1 MTFSPILAPFPAGR
15 PRRLRQSAWIRDVVA
30 EKRLH
35 VSDLIWPIFVHDQDL
50 ARSPVASLQGVDRL
64 SIAESVKEAK
74 EAKALGINIIALF
87 PHLNEKIR
95 TADAKAAI
103 DPNGLIVQACRA
115 IKAAVPDIGLLVDI
129 ALDPYTDH
137 GHDGLIVDGKIHNDA
152 TIEMLVQQALALTA
166 GGADILAPSDMMDGR
181 IGAIRSA
188 LEGAGHHDT
197 MIMSYA
203 AKYASAFYGPYR
215 DAIGVKALKGDKKTY
230 QMDSANSD
238 EALREVAIDITEGAD
253 MVMVKPGLPYLD
265 IVQRVAETFRVP
277 TFAYQVSG
285 EYAMI
290 KAAVAAGYMD
300 HDKGV
305 METLLAFKRAG
316 ASGILTY
323 FAKDVAERLL
333 KS

>member
-1 MTFSPILAPFPAGR
+1 MTFNPIIAPYPLGR
-15 PRRLRQSAWIRDVVA
+15 PRRLRQNAWIRDLVA
-30 EKRLH
+30 ENRLH
-35 VSDLIWPIFVHDQDL
+35 TSDLIWPIFVHDQDKPRD
-50 ARSPVASLQGVDRL
+50 AISSLQGVDRL
-64 SIAESVKEAK
+64 SIDEAVKEAR
-74 EAKALGINIIALF
+74 EARALGINTLALF

-95 TADAKAAI
+95 TPDAKAAI

-137 GHDGLIVDGKIHNDA
+137 GHDGLLIDGKIHNDA
-152 TIEMLVQQALALTA
+152 TIEMLVQQSLALTA

-181 IGAIRSA
+181 IGAIRQA
-188 LEGAGHHDT
+188 LESAGHHDT
-197 MIMSYA
+197 LIMSYA

-230 QMDSANSD
+230 QMDSANTE
-238 EALREVAIDITEGAD
+238 EALREVAIDISEGAD

-265 IVQRVAETFRVP
+265 IVHRVSETFRVP
-277 TFAYQVSG
+277 TFVYQVSG

-290 KAAVAAGYMD
+290 KAAVNAGYMD

-323 FAKDVAERLL
+323 FAKHVAELL
-333 KS
+333 KA